1 MAFGAAC
8 YISIVFVYPKRRPT
22 MRAAEVW
29 YGSVKKALSV
39 TRDIFR
45 FVGLFSPHSANAGRW
60 AATSI
65 SLRFDY

>member
-39 TRDIFR
+39 TIEIFR
-45 FVGLFSPHSANAGRW
+45 FGSWFSPHSANASRW
-60 AATSI
+60 LAYSNEV
-65 SLRFDY
+65 L